1 MQPIHIQRELRCLC
15 THDQIQCLW
24 LCLLQL
30 WYPAHCIWQK
40 CWHQVA
46 LCRLYHCREDQWC
59 NWQLCWLAVF
69 CQEQWWL
76 FLVPRNSTLA
86 QKYQLWSVWYSQCSL
101 LCFLLCLVQHSLLVV
116 QDSLSTDTHLLNCR
130 GMFVPIDGWHT
141 KCCLDWDQ
149 WISLCW
155 YPTKFGPHWLLANYC
170 RWCCEVPR
178 CILQD
183 PLRQCSQY
191 FVWQR
196 LEFCLAVGWKNQNML
211 LWPTS
216 IDHMHTLSLLIL
228 YLPLVVVL
236 STQSKQASHW
246 RFRW

>member
-1 MQPIHIQRELRCLC
+1 MQPIRIQHELRCLC

-46 LCRLYHCREDQWC
+46 LCRLCHCREDQWC

-69 CQEQWWL
+69 YQEQWWL

-86 QKYQLWSVWYSQCSL
+86 QKYQLWSVWCSQCSL
-101 LCFLLCLVQHSLLVV
+101 LCFLLCLVQYSLLVA
-116 QDSLSTDTHLLNCR
+116 QDSLSTDIHPLNCR

-149 WISLCW
+149 
-155 YPTKFGPHWLLANYC
+155 
-170 RWCCEVPR
+170 
-178 CILQD
+178 
-183 PLRQCSQY
+183 
-191 FVWQR
+191 
-196 LEFCLAVGWKNQNML
+196 
-211 LWPTS
+211 
-216 IDHMHTLSLLIL
+216 
-228 YLPLVVVL
+228 
-236 STQSKQASHW
+236 
-246 RFRW
+246 